1 MKNIHMALSLALS
14 LSLASCVAGRHAVGP
29 NYTRPVITAAPFH
42 NLAAAKVVKAKL
54 PSPQLDA
61 WWTGFDDPMLVTV
74 VQRALQQN
82 LDLAAA
88 FDRVTQARAAAAE
101 AGAQLLPTADLDAAV
116 TAQRQT
122 AANEFRVIGSSFPG
136 YSRNFQEYTAG
147 PAASWEIDLAGAG
160 KSCCSG

>member
-1 MKNIHMALSLALS
+1 M
-14 LSLASCVAGRHAVGP
+14 GP

-42 NLAAAKVVKAKL
+42 NLDAARAVKTKL
-54 PSPQLDA
+54 PSPPLDV
-61 WWTGFDDPMLVTV
+61 WWTGFDDPTLATV

-122 AANEFRVIGSSFPG
+122 AANQFGVIGSGFPRLLEKFPG
-136 YSRNFQEYTAG
+136 IYG
-147 PAASWEIDLAGAG
+147 WP
-160 KSCCSG
+160 SGELGD